1 MRLTVDLSVND
12 FDRDLFAE
20 RKLVFEQREGEGL
33 VHVVLKLLAF
43 ALYFDPRLVVEP
55 SFEDEYKPDLLI
67 RADDYRPE
75 LWIECGQVTVRKL
88 DKITFRYYTS
98 RFAVVKQQ
106 RREIDD
112 LLERCRGEVRRLEA
126 LELVAFDPNFC
137 LRLADML
144 SGRNDVVVVI
154 AGTSIQVVIGGVTE
168 TSTLHRIHAKA

>member
-12 FDRDLFAE
+12 YDRNLFAE

-33 VHVVLKLLAF
+33 VHVMLKVLAF

-55 SFEDEYKPDLLI
+55 TFEDEYKPDLLV

-75 LWIECGQVTVRKL
+75 LWVECGAVSVRKL
-88 DKITFRYYTS
+88 DKISFRYYTS

-106 RREIDD
+106 QREIVD
-112 LLERCRGEVRRLEA
+112 LYERCQGEVRRLEA
-126 LELVAFDPNFC
+126 ISFVAFDANYC
-137 LRLADML
+137 LRLAELL

-154 AGTSIQVVIGGVTE
+154 YGDTIQVVIGGVTE
-168 TSTLHRIHAKA
+168 SSKLYRLP